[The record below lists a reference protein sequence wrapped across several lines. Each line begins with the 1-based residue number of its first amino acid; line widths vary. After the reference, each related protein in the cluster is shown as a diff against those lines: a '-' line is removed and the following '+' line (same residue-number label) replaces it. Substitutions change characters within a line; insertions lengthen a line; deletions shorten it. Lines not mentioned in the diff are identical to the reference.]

1 MRMVFNLNIFSQE
14 ATLQA
19 LGPIRHCRSIFTE
32 NQQHFIS
39 EFSQNGL
46 HCETHASLF
55 KRTRNVQIFGRIR
68 NLRFFFSGKL
78 SRVTFLTSWR
88 DEKNVWSAIFLLS
101 NLSKLQRRALK
112 QFGPDIFNVQFKTRS
127 DQTFNWAWMVDW
139 RSQPKQLE

>member
-1 MRMVFNLNIFSQE
+1 MWLVFNLNILNQA

-55 KRTRNVQIFGRIR
+55 LSGHVTFKFLGELETSDS
-68 NLRFFFSGKL
+68 FFF
-78 SRVTFLTSWR
+78 R
-88 DEKNVWSAIFLLS
+88 EI
-101 NLSKLQRRALK
+101 
-112 QFGPDIFNVQFKTRS
+112 
-127 DQTFNWAWMVDW
+127 
-139 RSQPKQLE
+139 